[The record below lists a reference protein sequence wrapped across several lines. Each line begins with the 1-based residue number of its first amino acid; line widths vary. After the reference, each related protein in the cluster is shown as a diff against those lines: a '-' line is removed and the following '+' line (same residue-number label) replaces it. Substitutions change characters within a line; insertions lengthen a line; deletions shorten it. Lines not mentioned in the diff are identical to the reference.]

1 MESCSDFILKEGE
14 IEKSRKKASKNLLM
28 ETPICPSVC
37 IPYKMHIF
45 TKTLCSTFF
54 LVKCFFK
61 DALGSKN
68 LILCSAA
75 CSYKS
80 DNEPDTFS
88 SYIEFI

>member
-14 IEKSRKKASKNLLM
+14 MEKSRKKARKNLLM

-45 TKTLCSTFF
+45 TLTLCSMYVF

-68 LILCSAA
+68 LILYSAA
-75 CSYKS
+75 SSYRS
-80 DNEPDTFS
+80 DNEPDTFFS
-88 SYIEFI
+88 FLT